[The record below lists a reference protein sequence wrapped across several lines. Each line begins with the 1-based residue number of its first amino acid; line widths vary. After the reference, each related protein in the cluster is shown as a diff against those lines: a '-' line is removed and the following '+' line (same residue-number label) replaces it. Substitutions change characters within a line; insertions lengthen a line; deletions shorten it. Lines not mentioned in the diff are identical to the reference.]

1 MSQRKTTTR
10 RLVAITLTTTI
21 TVGAAATGAIALDRH
36 NIAQVALQAEA
47 TSIRAEAYNGW
58 LGREIARRDAI
69 EITEARKAATAG
81 AAAAQAVLDASP
93 NADETL
99 RTALATAI
107 TAATQA
113 ATQDGEDLD
122 VVAIRAAGTA
132 ATDAAPAVTESQA
145 AWQAAEDARIEAE
158 RIAAE
163 KAAAE
168 AAARKAAQ
176 RANQS
181 ERTAAVVEQV
191 APSGV
196 AWSTRIV
203 NSGGQGAVDACAGG
217 VTRWS
222 SNIEGKAYLPIHEH
236 CGGSPILSLGMG
248 QMVAISGGGLDGV
261 YQVVDSR
268 NVAKGDSVTAA
279 YGIGGSVL
287 LQTCY
292 VNSNLMRIVGV
303 VKVG

>member
-1 MSQRKTTTR
+1 MSQRKNRLSRIVTIAITTT
-10 RLVAITLTTTI
+10 L
-21 TVGAAATGAIALDRH
+21 TVGGAAGGAYAIEHHQQTVAAEAAA
-36 NIAQVALQAEA
+36 NAQ
-47 TSIRAEAYNGW
+47 IRADAYLSW
-58 LGREIARRDAI
+58 LKAETARRDAI
-69 EITEARKAATAG
+69 IVAEAQKDAAE
-81 AAAAQAVLDASP
+81 AASAAQAVLDAAP
-93 NADETL
+93 NADEAL
-99 RTALATAI
+99 RTALAAAI
-107 TAATQA
+107 TAATDA
-113 ATQDGEDLD
+113 SVLTGDDLD
-122 VVAIRAAGTA
+122 PAAITAAAQA
-132 ATDAAPAVTESQA
+132 ATDASPVVTESQA

-181 ERTAAVVEQV
+181 EATAAIVEQV

-196 AWSTRIV
+196 AWSTRVV
-203 NSGGQGAVDACAGG
+203 NSGGQGSVDACAGG

-222 SNIEGKAYLPIHEH
+222 SNIDGKPYLPIHEH

-248 QMVAISGGGLDGV
+248 QMVAISGGGMDGV

-268 NVAKGDSVTAA
+268 DVAKHSKVSAA
-279 YGIGGSVL
+279 SGIGGSVL

-292 VNSNLMRIVGV
+292 VNSNMMRIVGV